1 MNLRQRRF
9 SIGGKLM
16 QRALAISLMA
26 LLLPFSALPA
36 FAQTETGQITVKVTD
51 PQGAVIPGATV
62 NVRSVDRGTT
72 LPAVTTSDEG
82 TATITNLQPG
92 LYEVTV
98 STTGFANFTQ
108 QAQVTVGAR
117 LTVEAAM
124 SAQARGEVVNVV
136 AGEGGVEVNTQTQEL
151 STIVSQAQVTE

>member
-1 MNLRQRRF
+1 MNLHQRRF
-9 SIGGKLM
+9 RLRGRIV
-16 QRALAISLMA
+16 QRALAVSLMA

-51 PQGAVIPGATV
+51 PQGAIIPGATV
-62 NVRSVDRGTT
+62 TVRSVDRGTT

-82 TATITNLQPG
+82 TATITSLQPG

-98 STTGFANFTQ
+98 ATTGFTNFVQ

-117 LTVEAAM
+117 LTVEAKMTAAGQ
-124 SAQARGEVVNVV
+124 SEVVN
-136 AGEGGVEVNTQTQEL
+136 
-151 STIVSQAQVTE
+151 

>member
-1 MNLRQRRF
+1 NLPKRRLGLF
-9 SIGGKLM
+9 GRVVQHTLSLTLM
-16 QRALAISLMA
+16 VLLSSLG
-26 LLLPFSALPA
+26 ALPV
-36 FAQTETGQITVKVTD
+36 FAQAETGQITVKVSD

-62 NVRSVDRGTT
+62 TVRSVERGTA

-82 TATITNLQPG
+82 VATITNLQPG

-98 STTGFANFTQ
+98 TTTGFANFTQ

-117 LTVEAAM
+117 LSIEASM

-136 AGEGGVEVNTQTQEL
+136 AGEGGVE
-151 STIVSQAQVTE
+151 